1 MIDLHA
7 GEAELM
13 DYVRVHYKH
22 LSPPW
27 SAGLRM
33 RMGMIDVAEAE
44 RQQARGEP
52 EVESWLDT
60 VPDHVTPDE
69 ARDRA
74 RGAMLG
80 MAVGDAI
87 GTTLEFRA
95 RDSGHVTD
103 MVGGGPFGLEP
114 GQWTDDTSMALCL
127 ADALNTDS
135 DFQAR
140 SFARLLV
147 RWYRDGYNSVL
158 GHCFDIGNA
167 TRTAIEGQEATDG
180 QWQGNFKADT
190 AGNGSLVRIAPIAIA
205 YRGSLKRS
213 WHLAAAQSRVT
224 HAAPDALS
232 CCQLFAMQMHHA
244 LRGGSRDTVLAP
256 KVASLPPR
264 AQIINAGEYRE
275 KHRDQIRSSGY
286 VVDTL
291 EAALWSIWN
300 TDTFADAVLLAAN
313 LGDDADSVA
322 CATGQLAGA
331 IYGASAIPARWLD
344 TLAWSDSIAD
354 RADRLF
360 ASGMTTR

>member
-7 GEAELM
+7 SESELM
-13 DYVRVHYKH
+13 DHVRARYRH
-22 LSPPW
+22 LSPPP
-27 SAGLRM
+27 SAGLRL
-33 RMGMIDVAEAE
+33 RMGQIDVAEAE
-44 RQQARGEP
+44 RHQAAGEL
-52 EVESWLDT
+52 EVTSWLDT
-60 VPDHVTPDE
+60 LVDHVSLEE
-69 ARDRA
+69 ARNRA

-87 GTTLEFRA
+87 GTTLEFRV
-95 RDSGHVTD
+95 RDAGHVAD
-103 MVGGGPFGLEP
+103 MVGGGPFGLQP
-114 GQWTDDTSMALCL
+114 GQWTDDTSMALCV
-127 ADALNTDS
+127 ADALIADD
-135 DFQAR
+135 DFTPR

-158 GHCFDIGNA
+158 GHCFDIGDA

-190 AGNGSLVRIAPIAIA
+190 AGNGSLVRAAPIAIA

-232 CCQLFAMQMHHA
+232 CCQLFAMQLHHA
-244 LRGGSRDTVLAP
+244 LRGGTRDAVLAP

-291 EAALWSIWN
+291 EAALWSIWH
-300 TDTFADAVLLAAN
+300 TDNFADAVLLAAN

-331 IYGASAIPARWLD
+331 IYGASAIPTRWLD
-344 TLAWSDSIAD
+344 ALAWNDTIAE

-360 ASGMTTR
+360 QLGMASH